1 MIKSLMKSSMTK
13 IDSTT
18 DWIYQ
23 GNIFTEIID
32 QSYGFVYKIT
42 NTATGRMYIGK
53 KLFYSQKTKT
63 VKGKK
68 KRTKVESDWQKYY
81 GSNDELKKEVEIFGI
96 INFRREILRL
106 CKNKGEC
113 TYYEAK
119 YQFEYDVLTKPN
131 QYYNSWIMCK
141 VHRSHLQLNSAE

>member
-1 MIKSLMKSSMTK
+1 MKSSMTK

-23 GNIFTEIID
+23 GNSFTEIVD

-42 NTATGRMYIGK
+42 NTTTGRMYIGK

-96 INFRREILRL
+96 VNFRREILRL